1 MITSWE
7 LSKNFAIDSLT
18 YFITH
23 ATNIDYSIAYTDP
36 DGMLPISK
44 YVKKNS
50 GGQFEA
56 NNEDFVIA
64 KIDLHT
70 VRKIRKRIYFDYSDR
85 CVVLLNG
92 TEIFRG
98 NNAFRSKG
106 IQFTGHLNLEANSLS
121 LDLEKGENVLQFYV
135 IEKANGWGLIGKLEN
150 ESN

>member
-1 MITSWE
+1 
-7 LSKNFAIDSLT
+7 
-18 YFITH
+18 
-23 ATNIDYSIAYTDP
+23 
-36 DGMLPISK
+36 MLPISK

-64 KIDLHT
+64 KIDLNT
-70 VRKIRKRIYFDYSDR
+70 LGKIRIRIFFDYSDK
-85 CVVLLNG
+85 CVVMLNG

-106 IQFTGHLNLEANSLS
+106 IQFTGHLNVNANCLS
-121 LDLEKGENVLQFYV
+121 LDLEEGENILQFFV

-150 ESN
+150 ESKLYHSH